1 MTIKKFCIP
10 ADHPIVARLVGMGKQ
25 PYGSPT
31 LSDQSVMTFPS
42 LKLGPGESA
51 RSHTANEFIKISE
64 IEDAIETYIKL
75 LDQQPIA

>member
-1 MTIKKFCIP
+1 
-10 ADHPIVARLVGMGKQ
+10 MGKQ

-51 RSHTANEFIKISE
+51 RSHTANEFIHISE
-64 IEDAIETYIKL
+64 IKEAIDTYIKL
-75 LDQQPIA
+75 LDQQPIV